1 MRKRYT
7 ELMEGCLV
15 NAMNVKKIGTK
26 IYCAANIQ
34 QKLVVVHPAVLSV
47 FSESSREHSY
57 V

>member
-26 IYCAANIQ
+26 IYCAADIQ